1 MRKNLL
7 VKTFATF
14 LLVGGLAVIGGY
26 TLRAN
31 DDRPAAVAAP
41 VASKNAE
48 DSNHLDTDTAEDV
61 MQAGKNGVAGCQRF
75 WTAIKEAQAIPAR
88 LAQDKDH
95 AAKVLE
101 LARKNDRA
109 GLAALFQKDTPAGQ
123 IEINEIK
130 DFTVRLT
137 YKRSDGTTVVIC
149 TSSDNG
155 CNGRSFVLLV

>member
-7 VKTFATF
+7 AKTFATF
-14 LLVGGLAVIGGY
+14 LLVGGLVVLGGY

-31 DDRPAAVAAP
+31 NDRPAAAAP
-41 VASKNAE
+41 VASNNAE
-48 DSNHLDTDTAEDV
+48 DSNLLDTDTAEDV

-88 LAQDKDH
+88 LAQDKGH